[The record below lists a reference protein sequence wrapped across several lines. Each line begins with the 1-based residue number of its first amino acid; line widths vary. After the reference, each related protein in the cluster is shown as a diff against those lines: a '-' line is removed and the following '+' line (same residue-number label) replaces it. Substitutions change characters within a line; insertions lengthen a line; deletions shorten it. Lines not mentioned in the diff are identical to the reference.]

1 MNIKSDSEAEQEN
14 VKEGGKAGEEGEGRI
29 KAGEGKGKIKTGE
42 GKVSWHNNF
51 CMTGITLCF
60 KVE

>member
-1 MNIKSDSEAEQEN
+1 M
-14 VKEGGKAGEEGEGRI
+14 KEGGKAGEEGEGRI